1 MVCFLKSDDSDP
13 LVQVVDLS
21 RIVKVVFCEQGDS
34 ALVVVDG
41 GGDVE
46 VDYDSAVEVAAAM
59 AASGV
64 DGVNLTK
71 LMEAVRNTV
80 EAKLDERRVL

>member
-21 RIVKVVFCEQGDS
+21 RIVKVMFCEKGDS

-46 VDYDSAVEVAAAM
+46 VDYDSAIEVATALAAIG
-59 AASGV
+59 AGDVS
-64 DGVNLTK
+64 LIK
-71 LMEAVRNTV
+71 LMDAVRDTV
-80 EAKLDERRVL
+80 EAKLDE